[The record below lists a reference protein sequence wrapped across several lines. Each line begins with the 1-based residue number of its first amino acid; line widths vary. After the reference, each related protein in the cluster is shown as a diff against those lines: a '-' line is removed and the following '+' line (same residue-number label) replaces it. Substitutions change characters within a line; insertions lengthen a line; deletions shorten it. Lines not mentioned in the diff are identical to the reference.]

1 MNKLDIPT
9 VTAPANV
16 TLKSLKSS
24 TNVLMPVVMAR
35 LEAIL
40 RNEQSSQKDILTA
53 CDKVIK
59 LHLHILEQERLEAFD
74 KQQKEL
80 NDIKIKRE
88 RIELGEKTDDD
99 VNKSGSR
106 PLTFQNPKGKTLS

>member
-9 VTAPANV
+9 VTSPTQV
-16 TLKSLKSS
+16 TLKSMKTQ
-24 TNVLMPVVMAR
+24 TNVLMPVVMAK

-40 RNEQSSQKDILTA
+40 RNEKSNPKDVLTA
-53 CDKVIK
+53 CDKIIK
-59 LHLHILEQERLEAFD
+59 LHLHILEQERIEVFD

-88 RIELGEKTDDD
+88 RIELGEKTEDD
-99 VNKSGSR
+99 VDKSGLKAYS
-106 PLTFQNPKGKTLS
+106 FSAPKGKTLS